1 MKGKQ
6 NQDIKSSSNWAK
18 KLFLDKHVIL
28 ETSIFCVIEVRHTI
42 LAEKNV

>member
-28 ETSIFCVIEVRHTI
+28 DTSIFYVIKVQNTI